1 MTSSSKRVPPP
12 TLVSKAAIEKATMSL
27 QDLPERP
34 RERWS
39 LREAISLL
47 RDEITDALNKG
58 YTYEEIAALL
68 NQRGIQIRASS
79 LKYYLSR
86 SRKADPASMEKS
98 MRAPRRLQS
107 RIEDPEEDLSS
118 QIAPLSLSEPDEIE
132 DEDVDMEEEEEEDL
146 TPVEAPIVPKAKS
159 TTRTRTAKTG
169 GTTRTGT
176 TKTRRKR
183 V

>member
-98 MRAPRRLQS
+98 MRSPRRLQS
-107 RIEDPEEDLSS
+107 RVDDSEEDLSLKS
-118 QIAPLSLSEPDEIE
+118 APLSLTEPDDIE
-132 DEDVDMEEEEEEDL
+132 DEDIDMEEEEEDL
-146 TPVEAPIVPKAKS
+146 TPIEAPIAPKAKS
-159 TTRTRTAKTG
+159 STRTRTSKTG
-169 GTTRTGT
+169 GATRTGT